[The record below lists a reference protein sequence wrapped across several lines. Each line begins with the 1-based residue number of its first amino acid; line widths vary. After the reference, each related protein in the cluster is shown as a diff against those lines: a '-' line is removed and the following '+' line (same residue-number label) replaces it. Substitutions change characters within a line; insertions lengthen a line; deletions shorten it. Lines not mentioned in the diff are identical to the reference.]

1 MASSRA
7 KAQALIQEKE
17 RRRLEAMGLGAAA
30 KIGLQL
36 RRDASN
42 AVKTGKPIAEAIA
55 FSLELYRRLLTRAML
70 AADLAARVRTVIN
83 VTKGVK
89 ENKPFAFQRRKKSTK
104 AKAEKA
110 PSIYDR
116 AVAIMQARLE
126 ARPLLSIFG

>member
-55 FSLELYRRLLTRAML
+55 FFT
-70 AADLAARVRTVIN
+70 
-83 VTKGVK
+83 
-89 ENKPFAFQRRKKSTK
+89 
-104 AKAEKA
+104 
-110 PSIYDR
+110 
-116 AVAIMQARLE
+116 
-126 ARPLLSIFG
+126 